1 MTVDEHEQHGCA
13 GDEYADG
20 HGIDEVVM
28 VPSADRSSS
37 FGWCCNH
44 LAGRLEPAAIG
55 KGQ

>member
-1 MTVDEHEQHGCA
+1 MAVDEHEQHGCA

-20 HGIDEVVM
+20 HGIDEVVT

-37 FGWCCNH
+37 FGWCCTH
-44 LAGRLEPAAIG
+44 LAGRLDLAAIG